1 MFLLSPT
8 SHSLVPIVPKILLDY
23 VQLPST
29 YLMGIHSS
37 LREEVDELVRHVITL
52 SSLLSF
58 SLVFVIS
65 PPPST
70 SLPFFSLPHFFSTSS
85 LSAPLPLILPSFLT
99 SLLLP
104 PSLPLHHFTTPLPL
118 LSLPPTPSLRLCC
131 QDDVIEVYLDYGDVH
146 IPDTLQL
153 PSLPMEVLEPVQ
165 WALSRVLD
173 PGMGHR
179 DSVFGRPLPNKTKS
193 LELQVKTIVVDYE
206 ITPCKLVAMATTSLG
221 IGLIHTCK

>member
-1 MFLLSPT
+1 MTKLIITHSTSPPSFPFSVFLLSPT

-70 SLPFFSLPHFFSTSS
+70 SSPFFSVTLSLTFLVLLPSLLHSPLSSLHSSPPFFSLR
-85 LSAPLPLILPSFLT
+85 LS
-99 SLLLP
+99 
-104 PSLPLHHFTTPLPL
+104 HFTTSPLHFLFSPSPPL
-118 LSLPPTPSLRLCC
+118 LPS
-131 QDDVIEVYLDYGDVH
+131 V
-146 IPDTLQL
+146 
-153 PSLPMEVLEPVQ
+153 
-165 WALSRVLD
+165 
-173 PGMGHR
+173 
-179 DSVFGRPLPNKTKS
+179 SVVR
-193 LELQVKTIVVDYE
+193 
-206 ITPCKLVAMATTSLG
+206 MM
-221 IGLIHTCK
+221 